1 METILKNTENSKASV
16 ARRFRL
22 NLCVKIDL
30 ETPNNNIPLANR
42 SIAYIMHD
50 KTSEHLKFQ
59 ISSLSWNDE
68 FELLDRSNR
77 S

>member
-1 METILKNTENSKASV
+1 MEAILKNTENSKASESQ
-16 ARRFRL
+16 RFRL

-30 ETPNNNIPLANR
+30 ETLNNNIPR

-59 ISSLSWNDE
+59 ISTLSWNDE
-68 FELLDRSNR
+68 FELLDRSN
-77 S
+77 SS

>member
-1 METILKNTENSKASV
+1 MEAILKNTENSKASESQ
-16 ARRFRL
+16 RFRL
-22 NLCVKIDL
+22 NLRVKIDL
-30 ETPNNNIPLANR
+30 ETPNNNIPR

-68 FELLDRSNR
+68 FELLDRSN
-77 S
+77 SS

>member
-1 METILKNTENSKASV
+1 MEAILKNTENSKASESQ
-16 ARRFRL
+16 RF

-30 ETPNNNIPLANR
+30 ETPNNNIPR

-68 FELLDRSNR
+68 FELLDRSN
-77 S
+77 SS

>member
-1 METILKNTENSKASV
+1 METILKNTENSKASE
-16 ARRFRL
+16 AQRFRL

-42 SIAYIMHD
+42 CIAYIMHD

-68 FELLDRSNR
+68 FEVLDRSN
-77 S
+77 SS